1 MQYIRKYFDV
11 YIKDVLHLKLQRE
24 KGFESE
30 QPRYDFFEA
39 IKIYGITHGSIKRRQ
54 LRLCMLILYI

>member
-11 YIKDVLHLKLQRE
+11 YIEDVLHLKSGLQRE

-30 QPRYDFFEA
+30 QPRYYDFFEA
-39 IKIYGITHGSIKRRQ
+39 IKIYGITHG
-54 LRLCMLILYI
+54 